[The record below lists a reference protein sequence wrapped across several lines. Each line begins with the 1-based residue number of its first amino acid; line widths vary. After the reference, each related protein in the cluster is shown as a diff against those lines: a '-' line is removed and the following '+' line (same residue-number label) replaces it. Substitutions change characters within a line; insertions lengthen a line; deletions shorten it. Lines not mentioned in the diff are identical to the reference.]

1 MCMNMSTLWRI
12 QWAGGRPRTEN
23 MELIPATAQTDEIVV
38 ALESVQLVSVVQQE
52 FVDLHRSG
60 ISNTIIMIVDS

>member
-1 MCMNMSTLWRI
+1 
-12 QWAGGRPRTEN
+12 